1 MGDKKIKKGGTDFV
15 FVGLA
20 LFAMFFGAGNLIFPP
35 DLGVKAGGMW
45 FVGFLCFLL
54 ADAGLAVLGV
64 IAMAKVDGD
73 INNITGTMGRKAG
86 VLLNTVVILCIGP
99 GVAIPRTAT
108 VSYELGAAPVFG
120 LGPDGLPLAVYS
132 IVFFLVVLALT
143 IKPSKVVDIV
153 GKFLTPFLVLA
164 LLVLIVVGFVKPGGD
179 VSTPITGFEEASSV
193 VNYGIAQGYQTMDG
207 MAALFFGII
216 IITAVRANG
225 HTEKSDTTREVLK
238 SSVIAGVLLF
248 IVYGGLAF
256 LGATTGT
263 LWKDGVAAGE
273 VNQAGLVSNII
284 NELMG
289 YPGTVILGI
298 AVLLACLTTAI
309 GLTSSA
315 ADYFSSFGKDE
326 AQKEKIYKIVCVL
339 VCVASAFLANLGLAQ
354 ILSIAAPILG
364 LVYPVVVFLMIAAL
378 FRKWLRKK
386 MAYMLG
392 AIGAFVTSLLS
403 VLASANGGFFG
414 IEVEAFN
421 FVKSMPLD
429 SYGFNWVLPT
439 VILMIVGC
447 LLPSKEIDKLADEQ

>member
-1 MGDKKIKKGGTDFV
+1 MEKKKGGTDFV

-35 DLGVKAGGMW
+35 ELGVKSGPLW

-73 INNITGTMGRKAG
+73 INNVTGTMGKKAG
-86 VLLNTVVILCIGP
+86 IILNTVVILCIGP

-108 VSYELGAAPVFG
+108 VSYGLGAAPVFG
-120 LGPDGLPLAVYS
+120 LAADGLPLAVYS
-132 IVFFLVVLALT
+132 VVFFVIVLALT
-143 IKPSKVVDIV
+143 IKPSKVVDII
-153 GKFLTPFLVLA
+153 GKFLTPFLVVA
-164 LLVLIVVGFVKPGGD
+164 LLVLIVIGFVKPGSD
-179 VSTPITGFEEASSV
+179 IQAAIAGFDAAGTV
-193 VNYGIAQGYQTMDG
+193 KYGISQGYQTMDG

-216 IITAVRANG
+216 IINSVRANG

-248 IVYGGLAF
+248 IVYGGLAY
-256 LGATTGT
+256 LGATTGQ
-263 LWKDGVAAGE
+263 LWKADVAAE
-273 VNQAGLVSNII
+273 AVDQAGLVSHII
-284 NELMG
+284 DHLMG

-298 AVLLACLTTAI
+298 SVLLACLTTAI

-315 ADYFSSFGKDE
+315 ADYFSGFAKDE
-326 AQKEKIYKIVCVL
+326 TKREKVYQIVCVV
-339 VCVASAFLANLGLAQ
+339 VCVVSALLANLGLAT

-378 FRKWLRKK
+378 FRKYLKK
-386 MAYMLG
+386 KAAYQLG

-403 VLASANGGFFG
+403 VLAADNGGFFG
-414 IEVEAFN
+414 LKVEAFN
-421 FVKSMPLD
+421 FIKSLPLD
-429 SYGFNWVLPT
+429 SYGFNWVVPT
-439 VILMIVGC
+439 LVLMIIGC
-447 LLPSKEIDKLADEQ
+447 LVPSKEIEQLD

>member
-1 MGDKKIKKGGTDFV
+1 MEKKKGGTDFI

-35 DLGVKAGGMW
+35 ELGVKAGPLW
-45 FVGFLCFLL
+45 FVGFICFLL

-73 INNITGTMGRKAG
+73 INNITGTMGKKAG
-86 VLLNTVVILCIGP
+86 IILNTVVILCIGP

-108 VSYELGAAPVFG
+108 VSYGLGAAPVFG

-132 IVFFLVVLALT
+132 VVFFLVVLALT

-153 GKFLTPFLVLA
+153 GKFLTPFLVIA
-164 LLVLIVVGFVKPGGD
+164 LLVLIVIGFVKPGSD
-179 VSTPITGFEEASSV
+179 VQSAIEGFNAAETV
-193 VNYGIAQGYQTMDG
+193 KYGINQGYQTMDG

-225 HTEKSDTTREVLK
+225 HTEKSATTREVLK

-248 IVYGGLAF
+248 IVYGGLAY
-256 LGATTGT
+256 LGATTGS
-263 LWKDGVAAGE
+263 LWKADVAAGA
-273 VNQAGLVSNII
+273 VDQAGLVSNII
-284 NELMG
+284 NHLMG

-298 AVLLACLTTAI
+298 SVLLACLTTAI

-315 ADYFSSFGKDE
+315 ADYFSSFVKDE
-326 AQKEKIYKIVCVL
+326 SKREKMYQLVCVI
-339 VCVASAFLANLGLAQ
+339 VCVASALLANLGLAT

-378 FRKWLRKK
+378 FRKFLKK
-386 MAYMLG
+386 KAAYQLG
-392 AIGAFVTSLLS
+392 AIGAFITSLLS
-403 VLASANGGFFG
+403 VLAEANGGFFG
-414 IEVEAFN
+414 IKVAAFD
-421 FVKSMPLD
+421 FVKSLPLD
-429 SYGFNWVLPT
+429 SYGFNWVIPT
-439 VILMIVGC
+439 IVLMVIGC
-447 LLPSKEIDKLADEQ
+447 LIPSKEIEQLD